1 MAPRNSKLSKM
12 VKADNVDEFAEEE
25 KTDSFQEE
33 VENELAFLQQF
44 PVTDPGNKTR
54 KEAEKVREIAI
65 RRMRKAKR
73 KYTGP
78 PLDKEAEKARK
89 DKIQKEFNR
98 ASARRSRVR
107 RVANTRFLYW
117 SNRMIEK
124 MLVKSNGDL
133 YRENFI
139 NTNIKKAI
147 ANAEED
153 RIKLRNQMETMTG
166 NGNGIE
172 NPTSIVSNDEQ
183 QTTEVNES
191 T

>member
-89 DKIQKEFNR
+89 DKIQREFNR

-107 RVANTRFLYW
+107 RVANTRYFYW
-117 SNRMIEK
+117 SNRKLEK
-124 MLVKSNGDL
+124 MLEKSNEDL
-133 YRENFI
+133 YRENFL
-139 NTNIKKAI
+139 NTHIKKAI
-147 ANAEED
+147 ADAEEN
-153 RIKLRNQMETMTG
+153 RNTLRNQVHTMTG
-166 NGNGIE
+166 NGNGFE
-172 NPTSIVSNDEQ
+172 NPQ
-183 QTTEVNES
+183 Q
-191 T
+191 

>member
-1 MAPRNSKLSKM
+1 
-12 VKADNVDEFAEEE
+12 
-25 KTDSFQEE
+25 
-33 VENELAFLQQF
+33 
-44 PVTDPGNKTR
+44 
-54 KEAEKVREIAI
+54 
-65 RRMRKAKR
+65 
-73 KYTGP
+73 
-78 PLDKEAEKARK
+78 
-89 DKIQKEFNR
+89 
-98 ASARRSRVR
+98 
-107 RVANTRFLYW
+107 
-117 SNRMIEK
+117 
-124 MLVKSNGDL
+124 MLEKSNGDL

-139 NTNIKKAI
+139 NTNIQKAI

>member
-44 PVTDPGNKTR
+44 SVTDPGNKTR
-54 KEAEKVREIAI
+54 KEAEKVRDAAI

-89 DKIQKEFNR
+89 DKIQREFNR

-107 RVANTRFLYW
+107 RVANTRYFYW
-117 SNRMIEK
+117 SNKKLEK
-124 MLVKSNGDL
+124 MLEKSNEEL
-133 YRENFI
+133 YRENFL
-139 NTNIKKAI
+139 NTHIKKAI
-147 ANAEED
+147 ADAEEN
-153 RIKLRNQMETMTG
+153 RNTLKSHAHTMTG
-166 NGNGIE
+166 NGNGFE
-172 NPTSIVSNDEQ
+172 NPQ
-183 QTTEVNES
+183 Q
-191 T
+191 

>member
-1 MAPRNSKLSKM
+1 M
-12 VKADNVDEFAEEE
+12 VKADDVDEFAEEE

-65 RRMRKAKR
+65 RRMRKSKR

-98 ASARRSRVR
+98 QKVSVR
-107 RVANTRFLYW
+107 NSVYFV
-117 SNRMIEK
+117 EK
-124 MLVKSNGDL
+124 
-133 YRENFI
+133 
-139 NTNIKKAI
+139 
-147 ANAEED
+147 NA
-153 RIKLRNQMETMTG
+153 QC
-166 NGNGIE
+166 
-172 NPTSIVSNDEQ
+172 
-183 QTTEVNES
+183 
-191 T
+191 